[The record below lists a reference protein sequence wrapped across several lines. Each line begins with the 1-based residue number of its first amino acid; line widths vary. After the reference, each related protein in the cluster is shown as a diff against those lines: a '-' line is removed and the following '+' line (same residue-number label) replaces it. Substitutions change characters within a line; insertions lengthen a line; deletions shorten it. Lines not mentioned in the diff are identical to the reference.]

1 MVKIYN
7 LSYVDMGSRK
17 VTLIDTINSLQDA
30 RLYACSYIDPSRI
43 TEDIVEIWDRDM
55 NELAG

>member
-7 LSYVDMGSRK
+7 LSYVDMSSRK

-43 TEDIVEIWDRDM
+43 TEDIVESGTGI
-55 NELAG
+55 